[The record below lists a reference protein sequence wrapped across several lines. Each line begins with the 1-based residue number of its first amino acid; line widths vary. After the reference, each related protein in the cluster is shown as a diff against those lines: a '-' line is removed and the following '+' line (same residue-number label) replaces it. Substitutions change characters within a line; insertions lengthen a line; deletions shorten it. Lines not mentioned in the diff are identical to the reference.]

1 MLGPRLQ
8 VTDMS
13 LHEGSQKLASKIFSK
28 SELQNKIAL
37 STVKLIVGDIITLYS
52 EFRKAEGP
60 GALFFN
66 PMLPENSTYMS
77 VKEIKNDIILAEE
90 IMDNDLKAFLE
101 KLLNIV
107 NKKEDND
114 EAIVVMINN
123 QTMSIHLIDLNSVE
137 EQLNELVDAFSR
149 D

>member
-1 MLGPRLQ
+1 
-8 VTDMS
+8 MS

-28 SELQNKIAL
+28 SELQNKIAVN
-37 STVKLIVGDIITLYS
+37 TVKLIIGDIVTLYS
-52 EFRKAEGP
+52 EFRKTEGP

-66 PMLPENSTYMS
+66 PMMPENSSYMPAQ
-77 VKEIKNDIILAEE
+77 EIKNDIILAEE
-90 IMDNDLKAFLE
+90 IMDKDLKAFLE

-107 NKKEDND
+107 SKKQDDN
-114 EAIVVMINN
+114 EAIIVMINN

-137 EQLNELVDAFSR
+137 DQINELVDAFSR